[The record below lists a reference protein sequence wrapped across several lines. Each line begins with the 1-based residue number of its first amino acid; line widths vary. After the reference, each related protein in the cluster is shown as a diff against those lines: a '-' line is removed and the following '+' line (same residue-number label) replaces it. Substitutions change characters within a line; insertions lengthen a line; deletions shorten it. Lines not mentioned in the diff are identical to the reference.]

1 MKLGT
6 PACALSVQ
14 QRAVG
19 SPYHNNSALH
29 EPPCTHMHVLVTS
42 IYNHKL
48 PGNLFSTSMHGRMV
62 CEYMYTEWGPQST
75 KDLGWGSLAISML
88 TTESQAV

>member
-6 PACALSVQ
+6 PAYALSVQ

-19 SPYHNNSALH
+19 SPYHNNSALSLH
-29 EPPCTHMHVLVTS
+29 APMFLLLVFTTINYLVT
-42 IYNHKL
+42 
-48 PGNLFSTSMHGRMV
+48 FSVPSMHGCMV

>member
-6 PACALSVQ
+6 PAYALSVQ

-19 SPYHNNSALH
+19 SPHHNNSALSLH
-29 EPPCTHMHVLVTS
+29 AFTT
-42 IYNHKL
+42 I
-48 PGNLFSTSMHGRMV
+48 NLFSTSMHGRMV